1 MHPSASSRPWPQA
14 SAIWRND
21 ARDEET
27 CEAHSEEA
35 ASEARKAPARASSSI
50 GHPPRPGG
58 LVQRDPCC
66 RSGMGPGAIGN
77 GAWSSAGPR
86 AGEEPEP

>member
-1 MHPSASSRPWPQA
+1 MTAVLDQAALQITREREASQPRNPLLLLPASCSAMPSPAWRWLWALPPW
-14 SAIWRND
+14 
-21 ARDEET
+21 
-27 CEAHSEEA
+27 
-35 ASEARKAPARASSSI
+35 
-50 GHPPRPGG
+50 PGG

-66 RSGMGPGAIGN
+66 RSGRGPGAIGN